1 MKKKCILLAGVLAL
15 CLAFTGCGDKDK
27 KNDDK
32 KNTEQEVDA
41 NTDNADTKAD
51 NVVSMEKNT
60 NGIDKSKISKFLG
73 TKAANAGEVVITNE
87 TGREIS
93 EFYMRPTPL
102 SDETSD
108 EDYDGDSWGADFIQS
123 NFTLKDKEQALL
135 YYDKD
140 NKNESGSQIKNYDLQ
155 IAYKDMDASENCFFR
170 NLDLTVT
177 EEIKLQLDDGIPYVK
192 YTNTTTKKEISTL
205 AAAKKR
211 MGITD
216 TEDTDAD
223 ETPEPTQ
230 TPEATQTPSATATP
244 TPSEG
249 ADPTQAP
256 PAPAVDP
263 GAKASEYI
271 GKTLDNMIS
280 DSDIGSPDA
289 SEYDEDPATGSS
301 VGFHYY
307 DGYTVYTVR
316 NDDGSE
322 TVKDVY

>member
-1 MKKKCILLAGVLAL
+1 MKKKIVLLAGLLAL
-15 CLAFTGCGDKDK
+15 CLAFSGCGDKDK
-27 KNDDK
+27 KNDDG
-32 KNTEQEVDA
+32 KNTDQVVD
-41 NTDNADTKAD
+41 TDTDGEDTGSD
-51 NVVSMEKNT
+51 NVVSMQKNT
-60 NGIDKSKISKFLG
+60 DGIDKSKISKFLG
-73 TKAANAGEVVITNE
+73 TKTATAGEVVITNE

-93 EFYMRPTPL
+93 EFYLRPTPTA
-102 SDETSD
+102 DQESD
-108 EDYDGDSWGADFIQS
+108 EDYEGDSWGGDLIQG

-140 NKNESGSQIKNYDLQ
+140 NKDVSGRQIKNYDMQ

-177 EEIKLQLDDGIPYVK
+177 EEIKMQLDDGIPYAK
-192 YTNTTTKKEISTL
+192 YTNTTTKKEVSTL

-211 MGITD
+211 MGI
-216 TEDTDAD
+216 ETDATD
-223 ETPEPTQ
+223 SEETPEVSSTPAAQTQ
-230 TPEATQTPSATATP
+230 EPAETATP
-244 TPSEG
+244 APTEEP
-249 ADPTQAP
+249 DPTAAP
-256 PAPAVDP
+256 PEPAVNP
-263 GAKASEYI
+263 GSKATEYI

-307 DGYTVYTVR
+307 DGFTVYTIK